1 MRRVHKYI
9 YLFIAVMIFA
19 AFIGCGQANSGN
31 NNGSQD
37 KKNYYNADK
46 GEGAVNGVKFKLI
59 RMDSITGASLGRDE
73 VFDNKKH
80 KVDLSTYFV
89 GETEVTQALWE
100 EVMGTNSSNFKN
112 PSYPAESMMIFEA
125 IAFCNELTKKVN
137 GGKKDNCVY
146 YSDEALVN
154 EYTKSDGSN
163 NRHVYIDKTKKGF
176 RLPTEAEWEYA
187 ALGHDQDNP
196 KWAGTN
202 KESELKNFAWYD
214 SLSEDKTHA
223 VKTKKPNLLGIYD
236 MSGNVGEFCW
246 SIYKFGEQPQAGK
259 NPMMDELHSLEE
271 NPYALL
277 VGRGGSYYS
286 SAEDCSV
293 AKRDIVTVKMKGPGN
308 GFRIVCTY

>member
-9 YLFIAVMIFA
+9 YLFITVMIFA
-19 AFIGCGQANSGN
+19 AFIGCVQSNSGN
-31 NNGSQD
+31 NNSSQD
-37 KKNYYNADK
+37 SNNYYNADR

-73 VFDNKKH
+73 EYNNKKH
-80 KVDLSTYFV
+80 KVDLSTFFV

-100 EVMGTNSSNFKN
+100 EVMGTNPSSFKN

-146 YSDEALVN
+146 YSDKALVN

-163 NRHVYIDKTKKGF
+163 NRHVYIDKSKKGF
-176 RLPTEAEWEYA
+176 RLPSEAEWEYA
-187 ALGHDQDNP
+187 ALGHDQDTP

-202 KESELKNFAWYD
+202 NESELKNFAWYD
-214 SLSEDKTHA
+214 SVSGGQTHA

-236 MSGNVGEFCW
+236 MSGNVEEFCW
-246 SIYKFGEQPQAGK
+246 SEYKHGEQPEAGK
-259 NPMMDELHSLEE
+259 NPMMDELH
-271 NPYALL
+271 ALDERPFTIL
-277 VGRGGSYYS
+277 AGRGGGYYS
-286 SAEDCSV
+286 GAGECSV
-293 AKRDIVTVKMKGPGN
+293 ARRANLTIKIKGPGN
-308 GFRIVCTY
+308 GLRIVCTY